1 MQGSIQLINGKI
13 YFRLPYPDYPPD
25 SILQSPQRP
34 PALMGTKY
42 VATQATVLF
51 PEIVSSNT
59 VGRYELEYQ
68 EKKVLR
74 VYCRNTANAESSGIG
89 TYDDPITDFSEAVKF
104 CICLNYLCK
113 CGFEYLQ
120 IFILPESE
128 RVNLSDLDGY
138 QHTEMPLIV
147 GDMDAETKTEAYL
160 DRPVSSY
167 AVILANLKIKD
178 IRAKIHANTMI
189 KCETLSPYSVGS
201 YCAIASKI
209 DCDGFIVSYC
219 FGCDI
224 NCNYIEGEKDR
235 NHVPE
240 PIELIANSALKTKN
254 QTNNLITAKT
264 LSNSNFTFDVTSSHS
279 YYREYD
285 FRIYYIYDSTINASH
300 VCIDNVYVFSG
311 STINATERPDVY
323 RVSVCRLTGNPIV
336 SNSTINA
343 ICQYNIKSRYEKGF
357 TNIGLV
363 GLEIDAGAQPILSG
377 FTANLSVQVTAR
389 GLSGYK
395 YDCVLARSL
404 GYREMTCLQGCNHS
418 KYGNENPSYSF
429 DCQSFHA
436 AEIDLFI

>member
-1 MQGSIQLINGKI
+1 MQGSIQLINSKI
-13 YFRLPYPDYPPD
+13 SFRSPYPDYP
-25 SILQSPQRP
+25 IYFIQSPQRP
-34 PALMGTKY
+34 PAVIGTKY
-42 VATQATVLF
+42 VATPATVLF
-51 PEIVSSNT
+51 PEIVSSNS
-59 VGRYELEYQ
+59 VGRYDLEYQ

-74 VYCRNTANAESSGIG
+74 VYCKNTTDADSPGIG
-89 TYDDPITDFSEAVKF
+89 THDDPITSFAQAVNF
-104 CICLNYLCK
+104 CFCLHYFCK

-120 IFILPESE
+120 IIILPESE
-128 RVNLSDLDGY
+128 RINLSDLGGY
-138 QHTEMPLIV
+138 FNAEMPLIV

-160 DRPVSSY
+160 DRRVQPYS
-167 AVILANLKIKD
+167 VILANLEIKD
-178 IRAKIHANTMI
+178 IRADLHVGTMMY
-189 KCETLSPYSVGS
+189 KCETLSS
-201 YCAIASKI
+201 YNVYAFYAIGSKI
-209 DCDGFIVSYC
+209 DCDRLIMQYC

-224 NCNYIEGEKDR
+224 NCNHIEEDGNVIKD
-235 NHVPE
+235 
-240 PIELIANSALKTKN
+240 PIELVANSRLKTKN
-254 QTNNLITAKT
+254 QTSNLVTIKT
-264 LSNSNFTFDVTSSHS
+264 LSNSIFTFDVTSSHS

-404 GYREMTCLQGCNHS
+404 GYREMSCLQGCNHS